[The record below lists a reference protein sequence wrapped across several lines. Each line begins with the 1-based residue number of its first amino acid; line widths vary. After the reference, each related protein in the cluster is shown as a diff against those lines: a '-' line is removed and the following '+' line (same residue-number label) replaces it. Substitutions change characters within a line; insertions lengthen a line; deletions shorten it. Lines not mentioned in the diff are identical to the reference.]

1 MAAMLLALPGCGSLV
16 SSAAS
21 GFADN
26 LSTAVLNQSDPAIVR
41 DGMPSYLLLLDS
53 FIQGD
58 PENVQLLGAAAE
70 MYAAYGSVF
79 VDDPARARTLTE
91 RARRYARRALCIEYA
106 PACNW
111 EQLDFANFSIALADV
126 DAADA
131 DPLFS
136 YALASLAWVRA
147 NSDDWNALAV
157 LPQMEAMLKHLRKID
172 DGDRDAALL
181 TYLGILVTLRPAAL
195 GGKPEEGKAY
205 FEQAL
210 ALSDGQDLSI
220 KLELARAYA
229 RPLYLREL
237 HDELLDAVVSADA
250 EAPGYTLT
258 NTMAQSEARALLASA
273 DEYF

>member
-1 MAAMLLALPGCGSLV
+1 MALVALATAGCGSLV

-26 LSTAVLNQSDPAIVR
+26 LSTAVLNQTDPAIVR

-53 FIQGD
+53 FIEGD
-58 PENVQLLGAAAE
+58 PENTQLLGAAAE

-79 VDDPARARTLTE
+79 VSDLARAKTLTE
-91 RARRYARRALCIEYA
+91 RGRRYARRALCIEFE
-106 PACNW
+106 PACDW
-111 EQLDFANFSIALADV
+111 ESVDFENFSLRLADV
-126 DAADA
+126 DAGDA
-131 DPLFS
+131 DPLYS

-157 LPQMEAMLKHLRKID
+157 LPQMEAMLNHLREID
-172 DGDRDAALL
+172 DGQREAALL
-181 TYLGILVTLRPAAL
+181 TYLGILVTLRPPAL

-210 ALSDGQDLSI
+210 DLSDGQDLSI
-220 KLELARAYA
+220 KLEIARAYA

-237 HDELLDAVVSADA
+237 HDELLEAVVSANP
-250 EAPGYTLT
+250 ESPGYTLT
-258 NTMAQSEARALLASA
+258 NTMAQHEARALLESA